1 MTTRLLDALADVG
14 QRLTARGQRWAL
26 IGGLAVSARA
36 EPRFT
41 RDVDLAVAVD
51 DDATAEALVADLVAG
66 GFTLVLSL
74 EQRALDR
81 LATVRLLPPGES
93 GAGILIDLLFA
104 SSGIEAE
111 ICRDAEPIELVAG
124 LTVPVATVGHLLALK
139 VLATEPDRPQ
149 DAIDIQS
156 LTRVL
161 TLEERARCEE
171 AVRHIEAAKANRG
184 KPLTTI
190 LAAMLAANVDR
201 RRGEE

>member
-1 MTTRLLDALADVG
+1 MSTRLLSALADVG

-51 DDATAEALVADLVAG
+51 DDATAEAVVADLVAG

-74 EQRALDR
+74 EQRAINR

-93 GAGILIDLLFA
+93 GGGILIDLLFA
-104 SSGIEAE
+104 SSGIERE
-111 ICRDAEPIELVAG
+111 ICRDAEPIAIADG
-124 LTVPVATVGHLLALK
+124 ITVPVAAIGHLLALK
-139 VLATEPDRPQ
+139 VLASEPGRPQ

-156 LTRVL
+156 LMAVL
-161 TLEERARCEE
+161 TPNERARCEE
-171 AVRHIEAAKANRG
+171 AVRHIEAAGTNRG
-184 KPLTTI
+184 KSLSAV
-190 LAAMLAANVDR
+190 LAEIFAANM
-201 RRGEE
+201 

>member
-14 QRLTARGQRWAL
+14 RRLTARGQRWAL

-66 GFTLVLSL
+66 GFTLVLTL

-81 LATVRLLPPGES
+81 LATVRLLPPGET

-104 SSGIEAE
+104 SSGIESE

-139 VLATEPDRPQ
+139 VLAAEPDRPQ

-161 TLEERARCEE
+161 TPGERARCEE
-171 AVRHIEAAKANRG
+171 AVRHIETVNANRG
-184 KPLTTI
+184 KPLTAL
-190 LAAMLAANVDR
+190 LAAVLAANVD
-201 RRGEE
+201 

>member
-81 LATVRLLPPGES
+81 LATVRLLPPGET

-104 SSGIEAE
+104 SSGIESE

-139 VLATEPDRPQ
+139 VLAAEPDRPQ

-161 TLEERARCEE
+161 TPGERARCEE
-171 AVRHIEAAKANRG
+171 AVRHIEAAEANRG

-190 LAAMLAANVDR
+190 LAAVLAANVDR